1 MASSVCAQGILAS
14 RELETL
20 RADGVVFD
28 LLYLSAL
35 RPSSVRGVCPEAG
48 LTDGLELQRVI
59 KGRVF
64 AGH

>member
-20 RADGVVFD
+20 GADGVVFD
-28 LLYLSAL
+28 LYLSAL
-35 RPSSVRGVCPEAG
+35 RSSSVRGVCPEAG